1 MLDENAHL
9 KCVWWV
15 LSLVWFY
22 PHFPM
27 VRVISI
33 VSWQCCGSSHRAPK
47 ARMVDVRDLI
57 TRWFRN
63 KRLTNKYN
71 VGPPSHVSWCINPHN
86 YSYLRTINHSE
97 IGVIC
102 TNLAI
107 LGASHCRFVGWSPY
121 SWSGWWYTY
130 PSEKYESNDSN
141 GINMFPI
148 YGFQTTNQ
156 LMVDSQTK
164 SRFRHFSTGQSPW
177 TTHQMTR
184 MHATPTCT
192 GLIHAAASKHGHYR
206 QPHAECPVKGLCKR
220 M

>member
-107 LGASHCRFVGWSPY
+107 LGASHCRNSTRFDGGFIDFTGDWIN
-121 SWSGWWYTY
+121 SGFIT
-130 PSEKYESNDSN
+130 SDF
-141 GINMFPI
+141 IMH
-148 YGFQTTNQ
+148 
-156 LMVDSQTK
+156 DSQK
-164 SRFRHFSTGQSPW
+164 
-177 TTHQMTR
+177 
-184 MHATPTCT
+184 
-192 GLIHAAASKHGHYR
+192 
-206 QPHAECPVKGLCKR
+206 PVWVVLKGLDHYSVHQ
-220 M
+220 